1 MLYDI
6 FSSLLKQT
14 SPEVAHQLAINVLK
28 RDILPLDL
36 FKFKG
41 DDTLKSTVF
50 GIDFIN
56 PVGLAAGFDKN
67 AEVYNS
73 MFKLGFGFAEVG
85 TVTPKPQEGNPKP
98 RVFRLNEDKAIIN
111 RLGFPNNG
119 MEEIYNRISNQV
131 SKGVL
136 GVNIG
141 PNKENATKVD
151 DYRAALTVLI
161 AEAGPQKR
169 VPPGTYA
176 ELGYLELQAGNE
188 SAAKDYFLKE
198 KAIWPEAA
206 GYMDRMIAAIDTP
219 DTPKAS
225 PDPSKPT
232 PACGSANT
240 GS

>member
-1 MLYDI
+1 LLAACVPQSQYNWGNYSRALYDYY
-6 FSSLLKQT
+6 
-14 SPEVAHQLAINVLK
+14 
-28 RDILPLDL
+28 
-36 FKFKG
+36 G
-41 DDTLKSTVF
+41 D
-50 GIDFIN
+50 
-56 PVGLAAGFDKN
+56 
-67 AEVYNS
+67 
-73 MFKLGFGFAEVG
+73 
-85 TVTPKPQEGNPKP
+85 
-98 RVFRLNEDKAIIN
+98 
-111 RLGFPNNG
+111 
-119 MEEIYNRISNQV
+119 
-131 SKGVL
+131 
-136 GVNIG
+136 
-141 PNKENATKVD
+141 ATKVD

-225 PDPSKPT
+225 PDPTKPT